1 MIEFTGTLGLTVGL
15 LIVVVLFHYVNK
27 GKIDL
32 GVRLLLAGAAFLLV
46 ALGIGFIGTV
56 LDTSGNTILGGQ
68 VQNASVYIGYTLS
81 AICCIVGALI
91 IALKNLLARK

>member
-15 LIVVVLFHYVNK
+15 LIVVALFYYINK

-46 ALGIGFIGTV
+46 ALGIGLIGTV
-56 LDTSGNTILGGQ
+56 LDTSGNTVLGEQ
-68 VQNASVYIGYTLS
+68 IRNASVYIGYTLS
-81 AICCIVGALI
+81 AICIVVGALI
-91 IALKNLLARK
+91 IALKNLLVRK